1 MINYLSLFSGIGSP
15 EKALENLGIPFNLVN
30 YCEIDKYASKS
41 FSAIHNVSEDLNLW
55 DVTKINADT
64 ISERIDLITY
74 GFPCQDISVAG
85 KQRGFTDEEGNRTRS
100 GLFFEAL
107 RIIQDY
113 QPKFAIAENVKALT
127 SKKFE
132 KEFNTVL
139 TSLEEAGYNNYWK
152 VLNAKDYGIP
162 QNRERV
168 FIVSIRKDIDK
179 GFDFP
184 EPIELK
190 LRLKDMLDKD
200 VDEKYYL
207 SDEQVEKMTL
217 TTFNTANINRRCNEQ
232 DSIVNT
238 LMARDYKDPKCVRIG
253 IDKSSNNPH
262 KIEIANCITAREDR
276 GISRHKAEDTAV
288 TEIEYSVPKVKVK
301 VKPVLVRKTAKK
313 ADPFIVASR
322 GRNPVNPSDR
332 TAGIHTKQRLEP
344 NMSGCSNTITTV
356 QKDNYVC
363 EPEIIVKGNIYPNS
377 GNPQAGRI
385 YDSEGISP
393 SLDTCQGW
401 NRMPKI
407 ISMEENGTGGYKVI
421 VKEAT
426 KKGYTEALPGDSIN
440 LEQPNSQTRRGR
452 VGHGVAQTLT
462 TSCNQAV
469 VE

>member
-238 LMARDYKDPKCVRIG
+238 LMARDYKDPKCVKVPG
-253 IDKSSNNPH
+253 DKKDDP
-262 KIEIANCITAREDR
+262 EPQP
-276 GISRHKAEDTAV
+276 KA
-288 TEIEYSVPKVKVK
+288 KVK

-322 GRNPVNPSDR
+322 GRNPKNPSDR
-332 TAGIHTKQRLEP
+332 TPGIPTEQRLEP

-393 SLDTCQGW
+393 SLDTCQGG